1 MVRHEGGRWD
11 VGIKD
16 AAVYV
21 ERVSDSD
28 DRVFEDS
35 LTAQEARDLAGL
47 LTKYADKLD
56 EARDA
61 DKAKESGKSDE
72 PEDSEDSG
80 KAEESE
86 KSDEPEDS
94 EDSGEA
100 EESEKSD
107 ESKKSDESDESD
119 N

>member
-11 VGIKD
+11 VGVKD

-21 ERVSDSD
+21 ERISDSD
-28 DRVFEDS
+28 ERVFEDS
-35 LTAQEARDLAGL
+35 LTAEEARDVAGL

-56 EARDA
+56 EARDT

-72 PEDSEDSG
+72 SEN
-80 KAEESE
+80 SE
-86 KSDEPEDS
+86 KTDESDKSEEPD
-94 EDSGEA
+94 
-100 EESEKSD
+100 KSD
-107 ESKKSDESDESD
+107 KSDESDDSD

>member
-11 VGIKD
+11 VGVKD

-21 ERVSDSD
+21 ERISDSD
-28 DRVFEDS
+28 ERVFEDS
-35 LTAQEARDLAGL
+35 LTAEEARDVAGL

-61 DKAKESGKSDE
+61 DKAKETDESETERSDEESKSDE
-72 PEDSEDSG
+72 NEESDEDGDSDEAEHSEESEDS
-80 KAEESE
+80 
-86 KSDEPEDS
+86 
-94 EDSGEA
+94 
-100 EESEKSD
+100 
-107 ESKKSDESDESD
+107 D

>member
-28 DRVFEDS
+28 ERVFEDS

-61 DKAKESGKSDE
+61 DKAKETDESETEPSDEQSKSDE
-72 PEDSEDSG
+72 D
-80 KAEESE
+80 EES
-86 KSDEPEDS
+86 DDS
-94 EDSGEA
+94 NT
-100 EESEKSD
+100 SD
-107 ESKKSDESDESD
+107 ESEGFDEPDKSEDAG

>member
-11 VGIKD
+11 VGLKD

-21 ERVSDSD
+21 ERISD
-28 DRVFEDS
+28 DNERLFEDS
-35 LTAQEARDLAGL
+35 LAVAEARDLAGL

-61 DKAKESGKSDE
+61 DKAKET
-72 PEDSEDSG
+72 
-80 KAEESE
+80 
-86 KSDEPEDS
+86 
-94 EDSGEA
+94 
-100 EESEKSD
+100 
-107 ESKKSDESDESD
+107 D

>member
-72 PEDSEDSG
+72 PEDSG
-80 KAEESE
+80 KAEESG
-86 KSDEPEDS
+86 KPDEPEDS
-94 EDSGEA
+94 EDSGKA

>member
-28 DRVFEDS
+28 ERVFEDS
-35 LTAQEARDLAGL
+35 LTAQESRDLAGL

-61 DKAKESGKSDE
+61 DKAKESGAAEDSKESEKPDEADRAEESDE
-72 PEDSEDSG
+72 AEQSDDSEDSDESG
-80 KAEESE
+80 DSDESE
-86 KSDEPEDS
+86 KS
-94 EDSGEA
+94 
-100 EESEKSD
+100 SD
-107 ESKKSDESDESD
+107 
-119 N
+119 

>member
-94 EDSGEA
+94 GKA

>member
-28 DRVFEDS
+28 ERVFDDS

-61 DKAKESGKSDE
+61 DKAKETDESETEPSDEQSKSDE
-72 PEDSEDSG
+72 D
-80 KAEESE
+80 EES
-86 KSDEPEDS
+86 DDS
-94 EDSGEA
+94 NT
-100 EESEKSD
+100 SD
-107 ESKKSDESDESD
+107 ESEGFDEPDKSEDAG

>member
-11 VGIKD
+11 VGVKD

-21 ERVSDSD
+21 ERISDSD
-28 DRVFEDS
+28 ERVFEDS
-35 LTAQEARDLAGL
+35 LTAEEARDVAGL

-61 DKAKESGKSDE
+61 DKAKEIDESETERSDEKSDKD
-72 PEDSEDSG
+72 EDSDEDEASDESEDSDE
-80 KAEESE
+80 AEHSEESE
-86 KSDEPEDS
+86 D
-94 EDSGEA
+94 
-100 EESEKSD
+100 
-107 ESKKSDESDESD
+107 SD

>member
-28 DRVFEDS
+28 ERVFEDS

-61 DKAKESGKSDE
+61 DKAKETGDA
-72 PEDSEDSG
+72 EDSES
-80 KAEESE
+80 A
-86 KSDEPEDS
+86 DS
-94 EDSGEA
+94 ER
-100 EESEKSD
+100 SEDPEQS
-107 ESKKSDESDESD
+107 EESDEAEASD
-119 N
+119 KADKADKSSD